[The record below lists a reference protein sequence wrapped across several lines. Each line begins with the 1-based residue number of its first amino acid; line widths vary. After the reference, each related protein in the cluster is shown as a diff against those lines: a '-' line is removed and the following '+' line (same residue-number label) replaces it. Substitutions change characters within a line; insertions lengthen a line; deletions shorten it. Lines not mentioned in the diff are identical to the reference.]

1 MGGEKRRA
9 KSLRIGVHHA
19 NAVVWGPV
27 YRTRLELFAE
37 RRLAVAA
44 AAAAAVA
51 VVAVVAV
58 VVCGEADL
66 VYALVVRC
74 RSHQIIKTVKY
85 RALRPRSSRARSGR
99 RRGKPFSSTVFVFV
113 FALVLVSARLGALGV
128 ANHGG
133 NAATTSLDRKNL

>member
-1 MGGEKRRA
+1 MRRA

-74 RSHQIIKTVKY
+74 RSHQIIKNGKISSVTTTVITSAPR
-85 RALRPRSSRARSGR
+85 RAETSTRAKTKTKTVEENGFPRLRPLRARR
-99 RRGKPFSSTVFVFV
+99 REPRRKRRDD
-113 FALVLVSARLGALGV
+113 LAR
-128 ANHGG
+128 
-133 NAATTSLDRKNL
+133 

>member
-1 MGGEKRRA
+1 VGGEKRRA

-85 RALRPRSSRARSGR
+85 RALRPRSSRARRDER
-99 RRGKPFSSTVFVFV
+99 RRARERKRKRKRSKKTVSP
-113 FALVLVSARLGALGV
+113 ASGHCALGV